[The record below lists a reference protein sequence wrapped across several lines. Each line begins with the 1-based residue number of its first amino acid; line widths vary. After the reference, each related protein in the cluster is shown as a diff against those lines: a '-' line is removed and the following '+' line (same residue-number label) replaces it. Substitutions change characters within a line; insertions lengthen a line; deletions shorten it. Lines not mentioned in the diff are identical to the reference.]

1 MNPQWIQPNVV
12 IEMPFEPIMPSVLE
26 SVVNVADQG
35 AAAPPDP
42 PEPDQGAA
50 SPEPPEPNQGAAP
63 PEPPAQEEEAFVEG
77 PTPVSEPTAP
87 EPDQGAAPP
96 EPPAQEEEAFVEG
109 STPVSEP
116 TAPEPA
122 PTPEP
127 VVEEPTPPPP
137 PLADPEPPASEPAPE
152 PAPAPEP
159 ESEPVVEEPAPAP
172 EPEPEPV
179 VNASEP
185 VVEEPASAP
194 APLADPEPPAPEPTP
209 EPAPEPTPPEPVVE
223 EPEPAPEPVV
233 EEPAPVPEPESEPVV
248 EESIPPPPPLADPEP
263 LASEPTPEPT
273 PEPAPVPEPVVEEPA
288 PEPEPPTQEDI
299 PEVPVAERTA
309 VVTIGINYYGQG
321 GELKGCVNDSNN
333 YLEYVSGVLGNR
345 KVASTQLVDTLPKE
359 SELYPTRDNIERVLT
374 ETVQAAWEG
383 KFANVLVHYS
393 GHGAQVQDYG
403 GDEADGKDETL
414 IPVDYAKA
422 GIITDDWLF
431 EYVINAL
438 PPDVRFFGLIDAC
451 HSATVLD
458 LRYKYEGNPPVLKMV
473 NSGSSEISTAM
484 MISGCKDSQY
494 SYDVWDAQYGAT
506 GAMTSAWLRQ
516 MKADRKRPALDI
528 LKGMQEELS
537 GKGYPQ
543 TPQLSSSKKVA
554 ADISIYA
561 VGEW

>member
-1 MNPQWIQPNVV
+1 MNPQWTQPNVV

-26 SVVNVADQG
+26 PVVNVADQG
-35 AAAPPDP
+35 AAP
-42 PEPDQGAA
+42 
-50 SPEPPEPNQGAAP
+50 PEPPEPEPDQGAAP

-109 STPVSEP
+109 STPVSES

-172 EPEPEPV
+172 EPV
-179 VNASEP
+179 VNAPAPIPEP
-185 VVEEPASAP
+185 VVEEPA
-194 APLADPEPPAPEPTP
+194 PE
-209 EPAPEPTPPEPVVE
+209 PEPVVE
-223 EPEPAPEPVV
+223 EPAPAPEPESEPVV

-359 SELYPTRDNIERVLT
+359 SELYPTRANIERVLT

-516 MKADRKRPALDI
+516 MKADRKRPALNI

>member
-1 MNPQWIQPNVV
+1 MNPQWTQPNVV

-26 SVVNVADQG
+26 PVVNVADQG
-35 AAAPPDP
+35 AAPPDP
-42 PEPDQGAA
+42 PEP
-50 SPEPPEPNQGAAP
+50 EPDQGAAP

-87 EPDQGAAPP
+87 EPDQGVAPP

-109 STPVSEP
+109 STPVSES

-172 EPEPEPV
+172 EPV
-179 VNASEP
+179 VNAPAPIPEP
-185 VVEEPASAP
+185 VVEEPA
-194 APLADPEPPAPEPTP
+194 PE
-209 EPAPEPTPPEPVVE
+209 PEPVVE
-223 EPEPAPEPVV
+223 EPAPAPEPESEPVV

-273 PEPAPVPEPVVEEPA
+273 PEPAPVPEPVVEEPEPTPEPAPEPAPVPEPVVEEPA

-359 SELYPTRDNIERVLT
+359 SELYPTRANIERVLT